1 LPHSGNKSD
10 ALFKIEN
17 FLRHNFANLLSVEP
31 AHIIGVKC
39 HRNVPSDAQFVL
51 PSDTIICEVVLLNAC
66 VAKRSMAEI
75 VKTFKSHLQTMDF
88 SSWKIYVGSQYVT
101 VQELSNQK
109 FLLLIKDLS
118 LTLSKESLDCI
129 AKIQREKQKH
139 LRSRH
144 RRHKKRKY
152 HHRRSKSSSKR
163 GKRQKSKTS
172 KKRKRKKYKDE
183 SDSHSS
189 YSAESEEES
198 QSESGNEDLDKTKD
212 DGTSGGDDDGDNNSS
227 SDDEEQSEA
236 ANDNKN
242 KK

>member
-129 AKIQREKQKH
+129 AKIQKQKH

-152 HHRRSKSSSKR
+152 HHRRRSKSSSKR
-163 GKRQKSKTS
+163 KRKSKTS

-183 SDSHSS
+183 SDSQSS
-189 YSAESEEES
+189 YSESE
-198 QSESGNEDLDKTKD
+198 SESENEELDKTND
-212 DGTSGGDDDGDNNSS
+212 DGTSGGDNNSS

-236 ANDNKN
+236 ANDNK
-242 KK
+242 K